1 MTDTPKLSANEGI
14 KERSRYLRGTI
25 GEGLRRS
32 ETGSLVAD
40 DTQLT
45 KFHGIYQQD
54 DRDLRP
60 ERRRKKMEPAYS
72 FMARVRIPGGVL
84 TSAQWLVMD
93 RIASDFAN
101 GSIRLTTRQAIQ
113 FHGIIKT
120 NLARSIATINE
131 ALLDT
136 LAACGDVNR
145 NVMSAANPFE
155 SPAHAEA
162 WDLAGRIAGHL
173 APRTRAYHEI
183 WIDGEKVHDGAAEA
197 TIEDDE
203 EPIYGRTYLPR
214 KFKIVVAVPPVSDV
228 DLYAHDLGFAA
239 VVEGGAVVGYNV
251 TVGGGMGMTHG
262 EPATYPRLADVL
274 GFCTPEQAV
283 DVAEKVVTVQRDFGD
298 RADRKQ
304 ARLKY
309 TIARRGLDWFRAE
322 VEARL
327 GYRLGEAR
335 PLALERTGDRFGW
348 SKGADGLWHLCLY
361 IANGRVADEMRTGL
375 RRLAESHE
383 GGFVLTPNQNLI
395 VARVPAR
402 RKRQVE
408 TLLRE
413 HGLLGDLTG
422 LRRNAMA
429 CVALPSCGL
438 ALAESERYLPD
449 LVTELEAAIE
459 RAGLA
464 GDEIVVRM
472 TGCPN
477 GCARPYLAEIGF
489 VGRSP
494 GVYDVFLGAAFDG
507 SRPNRLYK
515 AKVPQAEIAG
525 LLGPIIEAY
534 GRERRA
540 GERFGDF
547 VIRTGIIPA
556 PTGAPAEFHEAV
568 AA

>member
-72 FMARVRIPGGVL
+72 CMSRVRIPGGVL

-162 WDLAGRIAGHL
+162 WELAGRIAGHL

-183 WIDGEKVHDGAAEA
+183 WIDGEKVHDGAPEA

-214 KFKIVVAVPPVSDV
+214 KFKIVVAVPPVNDV

-239 VVEGGAVVGYNV
+239 VVEGGRVVGYNV

-298 RADRKQ
+298 RVDRKQ

-309 TIARRGLDWFRAE
+309 TIDRRGLDWFRTE

-335 PLALERTGDRFGW
+335 PLALERT
-348 SKGADGLWHLCLY
+348 
-361 IANGRVADEMRTGL
+361 
-375 RRLAESHE
+375 
-383 GGFVLTPNQNLI
+383 
-395 VARVPAR
+395 
-402 RKRQVE
+402 
-408 TLLRE
+408 
-413 HGLLGDLTG
+413 
-422 LRRNAMA
+422 
-429 CVALPSCGL
+429 
-438 ALAESERYLPD
+438 
-449 LVTELEAAIE
+449 
-459 RAGLA
+459 
-464 GDEIVVRM
+464 
-472 TGCPN
+472 
-477 GCARPYLAEIGF
+477 
-489 VGRSP
+489 
-494 GVYDVFLGAAFDG
+494 
-507 SRPNRLYK
+507 
-515 AKVPQAEIAG
+515 
-525 LLGPIIEAY
+525 
-534 GRERRA
+534 
-540 GERFGDF
+540 
-547 VIRTGIIPA
+547 
-556 PTGAPAEFHEAV
+556 
-568 AA
+568 